1 MTDPEAAA
9 ATAEI
14 EESDETTDAEE
25 EDEPLD
31 DLGLEAPE
39 ADAAEQHR
47 VVPIDEDEYR

>member
-1 MTDPEAAA
+1 MTDPEAV
-9 ATAEI
+9 TESAEI
-14 EESDETTDAEE
+14 EESDGTTE

-39 ADAAEQHR
+39 ADSAEQHR

>member
-1 MTDPEAAA
+1 MTDPEAVTESAD
-9 ATAEI
+9 I
-14 EESDETTDAEE
+14 EESDGTTDGEE

-39 ADAAEQHR
+39 ADSAEQHR

>member
-9 ATAEI
+9 DT
-14 EESDETTDAEE
+14 TTDVNDEPADQEE

-31 DLGLEAPE
+31 DLELEVPE

-47 VVPIDEDEYR
+47 VVPVDEDEYR

>member
-14 EESDETTDAEE
+14 EESDETTEE